1 MITQWLHNYWQRVFF
16 VVLIVVLDNAA
27 STPLELRRLLLPSE
41 SNEGAVLSVG
51 LVLFRCLILFNLA
64 FQADETQGKQDF
76 QLIFLFFLFFGGFDV
91 LPWNTIL
98 LNSSCHNVE
107 LRGFFFFLCMWC
119 ASSSC
124 ITVLPVL
131 KYKFSHPLQK
141 YRNNKVVAYGGHLG
155 FRSKD
160 EYQTKR

>member
-1 MITQWLHNYWQRVFF
+1 MFF
-16 VVLIVVLDNAA
+16 VVLIVFLDNAA

-91 LPWNTIL
+91 LP
-98 LNSSCHNVE
+98 
-107 LRGFFFFLCMWC
+107 
-119 ASSSC
+119 
-124 ITVLPVL
+124 
-131 KYKFSHPLQK
+131 
-141 YRNNKVVAYGGHLG
+141 
-155 FRSKD
+155 
-160 EYQTKR
+160 